1 MKQLS
6 NWCKTIINSWSC
18 YIVAKRQL
26 IQNDQLL
33 IGQFKK
39 NYQAMI
45 KYKRNECK
53 TFMKQLLT
61 RDFVLI
67 AQNSHWTK
75 QAIDISQSLLH
86 QNKASLCGAFK
97 LSLTLGPRFLMYNI
111 SENSNLDQLQQVSR
125 TQKLEITTLTK
136 CCLLL
141 ITVVEASMSGNRSK
155 SIVWSK
161 CSHFN
166 SCLYIGWSLP
176 EACSFNLA
184 TKLQPVFPT

>member
-1 MKQLS
+1 M
-6 NWCKTIINSWSC
+6 INPWSC
-18 YIVAKRQL
+18 YILAKRQL

-53 TFMKQLLT
+53 TFIKQLWT
-61 RDFVLI
+61 RNFVLI

-75 QAIDISQSLLH
+75 QTIHISQSLLYRK
-86 QNKASLCGAFK
+86 KASLCGAFK
-97 LSLTLGPRFLMYNI
+97 LPLTLGPRFLMYNT

-141 ITVVEASMSGNRSK
+141 ITVVEASMCGNRSK
-155 SIVWSK
+155 SIVWGT
-161 CSHFN
+161 CSHFD
-166 SCLYIGWSLP
+166 SCLYIGWSWR
-176 EACSFNLA
+176 EACSFNLVN
-184 TKLQPVFPT
+184 KLQSVFPT